1 MTSTTTLERTAA
13 DRVRKSQ
20 ALRDRALKVLARGH
34 QGHRNPHDTLAQGG
48 PGYAS
53 RSLGSRIWDV
63 DGNEY
68 IDYVMSFGPIV
79 LGHADPEF
87 NEAITRRIARGTVT
101 SIQEADEVE
110 LAEALVER
118 VPSAEMASLFIGGS
132 SACLAALRYAR
143 ASTGKTM
150 AIKCGYHGWL
160 DWSGAGGEGIPS
172 RVSDLTI
179 EVKYN
184 DLEAIEA
191 AFEAHPSD
199 IAAVFIESVQDDGPG
214 EGYFDA
220 VRDIAHRHGAVF
232 VLDEVKT
239 GFRYAIGGAQEYY
252 GIEPDL
258 SVFAKALS
266 NGYPGSAVVGRREI
280 FESADAR
287 MGATFHGDGLSIAA
301 ALETIR
307 RLERD
312 DGIAHL
318 WRIGKRLKEGLSEV
332 FDSSGGWMTV
342 KGDPPMLRVQPA
354 DLEDPRGAAF
364 FAVMH
369 LRGVYMIRGVCFASL
384 AHTESDVDQT
394 IEAAGE
400 AVASAEA

>member
-20 ALRDRALKVLARGH
+20 ALRERAMKVLARGH
-34 QGHRNPHDTLAQGG
+34 QGHRNPHDTLALGG

-199 IAAVFIESVQDDGPG
+199 IAAVFIESVQDDGPR

-232 VLDEVKT
+232 VVDEVKT

-318 WRIGKRLKEGLSEV
+318 WRIGERLKEGLSEV
-332 FDSSGGWMTV
+332 FDASGGWMTV

-354 DLEDPRGAAF
+354 ELEDPRGAAF
-364 FAVMH
+364 FAGMH

-394 IEAAGE
+394 IEAAGGT
-400 AVASAEA
+400 VASADA

>member
-20 ALRDRALKVLARGH
+20 ALRERAMKVLARGH
-34 QGHRNPHDTLAQGG
+34 QGHRNPHDTLSLGG

-199 IAAVFIESVQDDGPG
+199 IAAVFIESVQDDGPR

-232 VLDEVKT
+232 VVDEVKT

-258 SVFAKALS
+258 SVFAKAMS

-318 WRIGKRLKEGLSEV
+318 WHIGKRLKEGLSEV
-332 FDSSGGWMTV
+332 FAASGGWMTV
-342 KGDPPMLRVQPA
+342 LGDPPMLRVQPA

-364 FAVMH
+364 FAAMH

-394 IEAAGE
+394 IEAASG
-400 AVASAEA
+400 AVASADA

>member
-1 MTSTTTLERTAA
+1 MTSMTTLERTAA

-20 ALRDRALKVLARGH
+20 ALRERAMKVLARGH
-34 QGHRNPHDTLAQGG
+34 QGHRNPHDTLSLGG

-199 IAAVFIESVQDDGPG
+199 IAAVFIESVQDDGPR
-214 EGYFDA
+214 EGYFDGGPGYRPSA
-220 VRDIAHRHGAVF
+220 RR
-232 VLDEVKT
+232 
-239 GFRYAIGGAQEYY
+239 GFRCGRGQD
-252 GIEPDL
+252 GD
-258 SVFAKALS
+258 SVMR
-266 NGYPGSAVVGRREI
+266 SAGRRN
-280 FESADAR
+280 
-287 MGATFHGDGLSIAA
+287 T
-301 ALETIR
+301 
-307 RLERD
+307 
-312 DGIAHL
+312 
-318 WRIGKRLKEGLSEV
+318 
-332 FDSSGGWMTV
+332 
-342 KGDPPMLRVQPA
+342 
-354 DLEDPRGAAF
+354 
-364 FAVMH
+364 
-369 LRGVYMIRGVCFASL
+369 
-384 AHTESDVDQT
+384 TESSLICPCSLRRCPMAIRDRR
-394 IEAAGE
+394 
-400 AVASAEA
+400 S

>member
-1 MTSTTTLERTAA
+1 MTSTPTMERKAA
-13 DRVRKSQ
+13 QRVMKSH
-20 ALRDRALKVLARGH
+20 ALRERAMKVLARGH
-34 QGHRNPHDTLAQGG
+34 QGHRNPHDTLDVGG

-79 LGHADPEF
+79 LGHSDPEF

-101 SIQEADEVE
+101 SIQEADEIE
-110 LAEALVER
+110 LAEALVQR
-118 VPSAEMASLFIGGS
+118 VPSAEMVSLFIGGS
-132 SACLAALRYAR
+132 SACSAALRYAR
-143 ASTGKTM
+143 ASTGRTM
-150 AIKCGYHGWL
+150 AVKCGYHGWL

-172 RVSDLTI
+172 QVADLTI

-199 IAAVFIESVQDDGPG
+199 IAAVFIESVQDDGPR

-220 VRDIAHRHGAVF
+220 VRNLAHRYGAVF

-239 GFRYAIGGAQEYY
+239 GFRYALGGAQEYY

-258 SVFAKALS
+258 TVFGKALS

-280 FESADAR
+280 FESGDAR

-318 WRIGKRLKEGLSEV
+318 WRIGSRLKQGLSDV
-332 FDSSGGWMTV
+332 FASTGGWMTV
-342 KGDPPMLRVQPA
+342 AGDPPMLRVLPA
-354 DLEDPRGAAF
+354 DAEDPRGAAF
-364 FAVMH
+364 YASMH

-394 IEAAGE
+394 IEAAIG
-400 AVASAEA
+400 AVASADA

>member
-1 MTSTTTLERTAA
+1 MTSTTTLERTVA

-20 ALRDRALKVLARGH
+20 ALRERAMKVLARGH
-34 QGHRNPHDTLAQGG
+34 QGHRNPHDTLSLGG

-143 ASTGKTM
+143 ASTGRTM

-191 AFEAHPSD
+191 AFETHPSD
-199 IAAVFIESVQDDGPG
+199 IAAVFIESVQDDGPR
-214 EGYFDA
+214 EGYFGA

-232 VLDEVKT
+232 VVDEVKT

-258 SVFAKALS
+258 SVFAKAMS

-280 FESADAR
+280 FETADAR

-332 FDSSGGWMTV
+332 FAASGGWMTV
-342 KGDPPMLRVQPA
+342 QGDPPMLRVQPA

-364 FAVMH
+364 FAGMH

-384 AHTESDVDQT
+384 AHTDSDVDQT
-394 IEAAGE
+394 IEAAGG
-400 AVASAEA
+400 AVANADA

>member
-20 ALRDRALKVLARGH
+20 ALRERAMKVLARGH

-143 ASTGKTM
+143 ASTGRTM

-199 IAAVFIESVQDDGPG
+199 IAAVFIESVQDDGPR
-214 EGYFDA
+214 EGYFGA

-232 VLDEVKT
+232 VVDEVKT

-258 SVFAKALS
+258 SVFAKAMS

-318 WRIGKRLKEGLSEV
+318 WRIGKRLMEGLSDV
-332 FDSSGGWMTV
+332 FAASGGWMTV
-342 KGDPPMLRVQPA
+342 QGDPPMLRVQPA

-364 FAVMH
+364 FAGMH

-384 AHTESDVDQT
+384 AHTDSDVDQT
-394 IEAAGE
+394 IEAAGG
-400 AVASAEA
+400 AVANADA

>member
-1 MTSTTTLERTAA
+1 MTSMTTLERTAA

-20 ALRDRALKVLARGH
+20 ALRERAMKVLARGH
-34 QGHRNPHDTLAQGG
+34 QGHRNPHDTLALGG

-184 DLEAIEA
+184 DIEAIEA

-199 IAAVFIESVQDDGPG
+199 IAAVFIESVQDDGPR

-239 GFRYAIGGAQEYY
+239 GFRYAIGGAQQYY

-258 SVFAKALS
+258 SVFAKAMS

-332 FDSSGGWMTV
+332 FAASGGWMTV
-342 KGDPPMLRVQPA
+342 QGDPPMLRVQPA

-364 FAVMH
+364 FAGMH

-384 AHTESDVDQT
+384 AHTDSDVDQT
-394 IEAAGE
+394 IEAAGG
-400 AVASAEA
+400 AVANADA